1 MGNYKVLKNESE
13 SANNFNKH
21 IKERKYV
28 EISENTITF
37 LIQNDVRSKGINGCQ
52 VEELGKVWL
61 EILQHFNK
69 DFPCRE
75 NSITITKIQEALM
88 WQEKRTQD
96 RVKRGVEGY
105 NKK

>member
-1 MGNYKVLKNESE
+1 MMMNCGVNKMDLGLIIKGGRSFVTTYKTEITFKIQNEP
-13 SANNFNKH
+13 
-21 IKERKYV
+21 IKEV
-28 EISENTITF
+28 G
-37 LIQNDVRSKGINGCQ
+37 VNGCQ
-52 VEELGKVWL
+52 IEELGKVWL

>member
-1 MGNYKVLKNESE
+1 MMMNCGVNKMDLGLIIKGGRSFVTTYKTEITFKIQNGP
-13 SANNFNKH
+13 
-21 IKERKYV
+21 IKEV
-28 EISENTITF
+28 G
-37 LIQNDVRSKGINGCQ
+37 VNGCQ
-52 VEELGKVWL
+52 IEELGKVWL

>member
-1 MGNYKVLKNESE
+1 MDLNEIVKERDYVSVLGTKIQFKIQDEP
-13 SANNFNKH
+13 
-21 IKERKYV
+21 IKEV
-28 EISENTITF
+28 G
-37 LIQNDVRSKGINGCQ
+37 VNGCQ
-52 VEELGKVWL
+52 IEELGKVWL
-61 EILQHFNK
+61 EILQALNK
-69 DFPCRE
+69 QFPCRE